1 MSDNLMSYEE
11 AADELGISIHTMRSW
26 VSAGRITF
34 VKLGSRVMFLR
45 KDLESF
51 IQKHR
56 VEANMPEGG
65 LD

>member
-1 MSDNLMSYEE
+1 MSQRLMSYEE

-26 VSAGRITF
+26 VSAGKITF

-51 IQKHR
+51 ILKHR
-56 VEANMPEGG
+56 VKAELPKGG
-65 LD
+65 LS